1 MMNKLLLSVAFFA
14 CARVV
19 AAPSPAVV
27 SEKDYL
33 DDMPVVLSVSRL
45 PQRLDETPGAVTLLD
60 RDFIRLSGA
69 RDVADLLRLVPGFQS
84 STSFEPDA
92 PQASYHGAF
101 GNYSAR
107 IQVLVDGRSV
117 YSTYFFGS
125 VAPGLM
131 SVALQDIERI
141 EVLRGSNSAAYGA
154 RAMLGVINIVTR
166 HSADAPGAQVSLGSG
181 ENGIRDAY
189 AAFGGVTDRA
199 SYRFSLDTRADD
211 GLAGAHGQNQVQ
223 RVRFRSDWSASPAD
237 EVQLRLGTMRIDS
250 GRGFVGNASNPAH
263 DRTYESGYAQLDWH
277 RTLAADADLA
287 LMLSH
292 TAEVYRDSASYSL
305 LPLGINDSI
314 NLDVSGRTSNDS
326 ATLQHTFR
334 YGSGLRVVWGGEWRR
349 EQIASPPVYN
359 TSEVLVTDF
368 KRLFTN
374 AEWRMTHSLLLN
386 AGLMAEHSS
395 DTGSSLAPRVM
406 LNWHVQP
413 GHTLRA
419 GIARAFRPPS
429 ALEKRG
435 DIRYAYN
442 NLLLQVSTL
451 SRGNIFPEQVLVREL
466 GYLGDFPKWGA
477 SLDVRAFDEQVS
489 GFVTRQQ
496 YALPAGTSVLASNP
510 WDFVNSENFSIQG
523 VEYQLKWRPWP
534 GAQMGFN
541 QSYSHLNFL
550 HPPTDPDLAYVVPD
564 LASTLFFTQQFSTG
578 LNFTLTHQDSGT
590 LSLQGSGLNKQAF
603 TRTDLRLSKALQWGS
618 RRGEVAVVVQ
628 NLGSPYQDFDRSFL
642 FQRRAFV
649 TLRLDN

>member
-1 MMNKLLLSVAFFA
+1 MNKLFLLLTLLASVEVTLAQ
-14 CARVV
+14 
-19 AAPSPAVV
+19 AVLGL
-27 SEKDYL
+27 SEKDFL

-45 PQRLDETPGAVTLLD
+45 PQRLDETPGAVTVLD

-107 IQVLVDGRSV
+107 VQVLVDGRSV

-131 SVALQDIERI
+131 SVALPDIERI

-166 HSADAPGAQVSLGSG
+166 HSADAPGAQASLSAG

-189 AAFGGVTDRA
+189 AAFGGAGERA

-211 GLAGAHGQNQVQ
+211 GLLGARGQNQVQ
-223 RVRFRSDWSASPAD
+223 RALFRSDWSVSSTD

-263 DRTYESGYAQLDWH
+263 DRRYDSDYAQLDWH
-277 RTLAADADLA
+277 RTLGTDQDLA
-287 LMLSH
+287 LTLAH
-292 TAEVYRDSASYSL
+292 NQEAYQDSAPYSL
-305 LPLGINDSI
+305 LPLGVNDSI
-314 NLDVSGRTSNDS
+314 LLDVSGRTSNDS
-326 ATLQHTFR
+326 VTLQHTFR
-334 YGSGLRVVWGGEWRR
+334 AGPQLRVVWGGEWRR
-349 EQIASPPVYN
+349 EQVTSLPVYN
-359 TSEVLVTDF
+359 TRAALVTDF

-374 AEWRMTHSLLLN
+374 AEWRMTPSVLLN

-395 DTGSSLAPRVM
+395 DSGSSLAPRLM
-406 LNWHVQP
+406 LNWHVLP

-419 GIARAFRPPS
+419 GAARAYRPPS
-429 ALEKRG
+429 ALEQRG
-435 DIRYAYN
+435 DIRYTYN
-442 NLLLQVSTL
+442 NTLLQVSTL
-451 SRGNIFPEQVLVREL
+451 ARGNIAPEQVLVREL
-466 GYLGDFPKWGA
+466 GYLGNFPAWGA
-477 SLDVRAFDEQVS
+477 SLDVRAFDERIS
-489 GFVTRQQ
+489 GFVTRKQ
-496 YALPAGTSVLASNP
+496 YTLPAGTSLLPSTP
-510 WDFVNSENFSIQG
+510 WDFVNSEHFAIQG
-523 VEYQLKWRPWP
+523 IEYQLKWHPWP
-534 GAQMGFN
+534 GAQAGFN

-550 HPPTDPDLAYVVPD
+550 QPPSDPDLASVLPN
-564 LASTLFFTQQFSTG
+564 LASTLFVSQQLPAG
-578 LNFTLTHQDSGT
+578 LSFTLTHQDSGT
-590 LSLQGSGLNKQAF
+590 MSLQGSGKDKQAL
-603 TRTDLRLSKALQWGS
+603 TRTDMRLSKTLQWGAH
-618 RRGEVAVVVQ
+618 RGEVALVLQ
-628 NLGSPYQDFDRSFL
+628 NLGAPYLDFDRTFL